1 MKSLV
6 LAYEW
11 CEKIMAGRTVN
22 PDSIRELAAAIDK
35 HFVSRDD
42 IENTQTRCDAA
53 IVSSGNNVSAGNP
66 GGMDDRLW
74 GKVEGVRLVLSYL
87 AEMDDGQ

>member
-35 HFVSRDD
+35 HFVSRDALE
-42 IENTQTRCDAA
+42 ILKTRCDAA
-53 IVSSGNNVSAGNP
+53 IVSIGNNVSVGNH
-66 GGMDDRLW
+66 GGMYAMLW
-74 GKVEGVRLVLSYL
+74 GKVQGVKLVLAYL
-87 AEMDDGQ
+87 AEMEATE